1 MKIFSIL
8 IFYLTIISCN
18 KTESILGTWKIELNL
33 QGQTLPVIIHFD
45 KLEKDALSG
54 HLVNS
59 KEKISLEGT
68 FKNGEFQTQIGA
80 NYAILKGRIKDGELK
95 GYWVRTN
102 KEDYR
107 VDFSGV
113 KTSLTSLYKNYENSN
128 LAFNIS
134 GKWKIKLNEEKFGL
148 GIFKQNGSR
157 VQGSILTSTGDYRFL
172 DGHIKG
178 ADLFLTGF
186 DGVFSY
192 IFKLKLIGKTFA
204 GIMYAG
210 KSFNNGIS
218 GSMDDS
224 FKLEDPLNISSV
236 TSNYIEKFDYK
247 SLSGQQINLD
257 NNRFKGKVKIIQV
270 FGSWC
275 PNCHDETRF
284 FLDWRKKYPAKLNQ
298 VEFIALAF
306 ERFKEESE
314 ALKALRKFKVKEQ
327 VDYPIVLVDYNN
339 TKKVSDILP
348 IDNLKAFPTTLF
360 LNKENKIVKIHTGFA
375 GQATEI
381 FFDQFVQMFNK
392 TVDELIKE

>member
-8 IFYLTIISCN
+8 IFYITIIGCN

-33 QGQTLPVIIHFD
+33 QNQTLPVIIHFD
-45 KLEKDALSG
+45 KLEKENLSG

-59 KEKISLEGT
+59 KEKIILEGT
-68 FKNGEFQTQIGA
+68 FNNGKFQTQIGS
-80 NYAILKGRIKDGELK
+80 NYAVLSGELKDGELK
-95 GYWVRTN
+95 GNWIRTN
-102 KEDYR
+102 KEDYK
-107 VDFSGV
+107 VEFKGV
-113 KTSLTSLYKNYENSN
+113 KTSLTSLYKAYESSN
-128 LAFNIS
+128 LPFNIS
-134 GKWKIKLNEEKFGL
+134 GKWKVKLSEEKFGL
-148 GIFKQNGSR
+148 GIFQQNGSR

-172 DGHIKG
+172 DGYIKG
-178 ADLFLTGF
+178 ADLFFTGF

-210 KSFNNGIS
+210 KNYNNEIS
-218 GSMDDS
+218 GNMDDS
-224 FKLEDPLNISSV
+224 FKLEDPLLISSV

-247 SLSGQQINLD
+247 SLSGEPVNL
-257 NNRFKGKVKIIQV
+257 NNEKYKGKVKIVQV

-275 PNCHDETRF
+275 PNCHDETSF

-306 ERFKEESE
+306 ENFKTEAE

-327 VDYPIVLVDYNN
+327 LDYPIVLVDYNN
-339 TKKVSDILP
+339 TKKVSDFLP
-348 IDNLKAFPTTLF
+348 INNFKAFPTTLF

>member
-1 MKIFSIL
+1 MRIFNIL
-8 IFYLTIISCN
+8 IFGLILMGCK
-18 KTESILGTWKIELNL
+18 KTESILGTWKIELKL
-33 QGQTLPVIIHFD
+33 QGETLPAIIQFD
-45 KLEKDALSG
+45 KLEKETLSG

-59 KEKISLEGT
+59 KEKIVLEGT
-68 FKNGEFQTQIGA
+68 FKNGHFQTQIGA
-80 NYAILKGRIKDGELK
+80 NYARLEGSFKDGELV
-95 GYWVRTN
+95 GHWIRTN
-102 KEDYR
+102 KENYK
-107 VDFSGV
+107 VEFSGV
-113 KTSLTSLYKNYENSN
+113 KTSLSSLYKSYENAN
-128 LAFNIS
+128 LGFNIS
-134 GKWKIKLNEEKFGL
+134 GKWKVKLNEEKYGL
-148 GIFKQNGSR
+148 GIFQQVGSR
-157 VQGSILTSTGDYRFL
+157 VQGSILTNTGDYRFL
-172 DGHIKG
+172 DGYIKG
-178 ADLFLTGF
+178 ADLILTGF

-192 IFKLKLIGKTFA
+192 VIKLKLIGKTFA
-204 GIMYAG
+204 GIMFAG
-210 KSFNNGIS
+210 KSYRKEIS
-218 GSMDDS
+218 GNMDNS
-224 FKLEDPLNISSV
+224 FKLDDPLSISTV
-236 TSNYIEKFDYK
+236 TADYIKKFDYK
-247 SLSGQQINLD
+247 SLSGQQINFD
-257 NNRFKGKVKIIQV
+257 NDRFKGKVKIIQV

-348 IDNLKAFPTTLF
+348 IDNFKAFPTTLF